1 MITKT
6 YTQRKKKYKP
16 HLSLDDSC
24 LRCGLF
30 EHASSPKLSRVK
42 VQDGATGRVL
52 VVLGHPSQAED
63 IKGKI
68 GGDVTG
74 STVKKYTK
82 QYLQGCEV
90 WITTPVKCYPKEYQI
105 KTHEIRWCSSYLKE
119 DIEELK
125 PDKVIAMGE
134 LARMGCKE
142 LEQEYESCVHPVQLK
157 ANSSDRTIIES
168 YSRVGAEL
176 RNELYPIPLST
187 NLEEVL
193 YLAKLEG
200 FLGLDF
206 EWNID
211 TDETH
216 TVGFSSSS
224 SCIAVEIDDNVSKIL
239 QDLVQDE
246 NLTIV
251 GHNIVVDVIRL
262 IRLCHATPI
271 KCQFMDTLILKRQLA
286 SHLPV
291 GGLKFFAHNY
301 LHLVDYAKD
310 ITIDDFATSTQ
321 KLRDYCAGDAYAGV
335 ELMKMFMQDYP
346 HYWKLMTP
354 ARKIDMEMILPVAH
368 MINDGIKVD
377 KDKLQ
382 DYAKDN
388 ELLLDE
394 IQAKINDEHNIN
406 PSSPM
411 QVLDTF
417 KDLGID
423 IESTGETILKGVN
436 HQFAKDVLVF
446 RKHSKLHTTYTN
458 KIPELI
464 DSQGRLRCNLQLA
477 STVTGRM
484 TSTNPN
490 MQNMPPSVRPCFQSI
505 FEEEGTMLTV
515 DASQSELRCLAYLS
529 RSKYLIDSY
538 KNGVDMH
545 TLVANL
551 ASVDRKS
558 AKILNFAYVYGATEY
573 RLANELV
580 KAGIK
585 KAKAKS
591 VVAKYLQV
599 MSKIGIA
606 KYQDKLLTSA
616 KKMGYTCSVY
626 GRIGDRL
633 NPTQVVNFPIQS
645 FSADL
650 NKIRII
656 QMYKLLKEKGMMSRI
671 WLEFHDAMELDVYTP
686 ELDAVLELIKRIDTK
701 IPDVLNYGINLDLPL
716 DIKNTGSNWQ

>member
-74 STVKKYTK
+74 STVKKYAK
-82 QYLQGCEV
+82 QYLQECEV

-246 NLTIV
+246 DLTIV

-310 ITIDDFATSTQ
+310 ITIDDFAKSTQ

-436 HQFAKDVLVF
+436 HQFAKDILVF

-538 KNGVDMH
+538 KNGIDMH

-701 IPDVLNYGINLDLPL
+701 IPDVLNYGIDLDLPL

>member
-6 YTQRKKKYKP
+6 YTQRKKKHKA
-16 HLSLDDSC
+16 LSLDDTC
-24 LRCGLF
+24 LRCGLY

-42 VQDGATGRVL
+42 VQDGETGKVL
-52 VVLGHPSQAED
+52 VILGHPSQAED

-74 STVKKYTK
+74 STVKKYAK

-176 RNELYPIPLST
+176 RDELYPIPLST
-187 NLEEVL
+187 DLEEVL
-193 YLAKLEG
+193 HLAKLEG

-224 SCIAVEIDDNVSKIL
+224 SCIAVEIDANVSKRL
-239 QDLVQDE
+239 QDLVQDKD
-246 NLTIV
+246 LTIV

-271 KCQFMDTLILKRQLA
+271 KCKFMDTLILKRQLA

-310 ITIDDFATSTQ
+310 ITIDDFAKSTQ

-354 ARKIDMEMILPVAH
+354 ARQIDMEMILPVAH

-382 DYAKDN
+382 AYAKDN

-423 IESTGETILKGVN
+423 IESTGETVLKGVN
-436 HQFAKDVLVF
+436 HQFAKDILVF

-484 TSTNPN
+484 TSTKPN

-505 FEEEGTMLTV
+505 FEDEGTMLTV

-529 RSKYLIDSY
+529 RSKYLIESY
-538 KNGVDMH
+538 QNGVDMH

-558 AKILNFAYVYGATEY
+558 AKILNFAYVYGATDF

-656 QMYKLLKEKGMMSRI
+656 QMYKLLREKGMMSRI

-686 ELDAVLELIKRIDTK
+686 ELDDVLKLIKRIDTK
-701 IPDVLNYGINLDLPL
+701 IPDVLNYGIDLDLPL